1 MTFYLRVILFWF
13 VLLALFLP
21 WPAQADEPV
30 QLILRN
36 LPLQDDRLLVMTIQL
51 ENVAD
56 LYGAEIQLRYD
67 STQLKVRDED
77 PRLEGVQIAPGP
89 LLAFDDRFVALNE
102 ADAQAGLIDFVFTLL
117 KPAPPINQAGVL
129 ATVAFEVTG
138 SGPYKVEVAQAKF
151 VSSKLTA
158 MPVATTAL
166 ALAGPQDLKSVS
178 PQPIATRFPFSWAW
192 AIAGILGVVIIALL
206 LLRLL
211 SAESVVTGSL
221 PAARRV
227 PGVTASPTHTAAL
240 LTEQG
245 QRALAQGHP
254 AQAYDRFNQAIE
266 LDPANAAAWLGKGL
280 VAQQETEKRICFQR
294 ALALEPGNTQAHVE
308 LQRLDT
314 SMKGFV
320 NHENYSS

>member
-1 MTFYLRVILFWF
+1 MIFLRKKFLGLWLILC
-13 VLLALFLP
+13 LLFLP
-21 WPAQADEPV
+21 WPARADEPV

-102 ADAQAGLIDFVFTLL
+102 ANAQAGLIDFVFTLL
-117 KPAPPINQAGVL
+117 KPALPINQAGVL

-138 SGPYKVEVAQAKF
+138 SGPFKVEVAEAKF

-158 MPVATTAL
+158 MPVATTVL
-166 ALAGPQDLKSVS
+166 ALAGPQDLEPVS
-178 PQPIATRFPFSWAW
+178 PQPITTRFPLSGAW
-192 AIAGILGVVIIALL
+192 AIAGILGVVITALL

-211 SAESVVTGSL
+211 PAGSVVTGGL
-221 PAARRV
+221 PGARRV
-227 PGVTASPTHTAAL
+227 PGVTASPTHTAVL

-245 QRALAQGHP
+245 QRALVQGHP
-254 AQAYDRFNQAIE
+254 AQAYDRFSQAIE

-280 VAQQETEKRICFQR
+280 VAQQEIEKRICFKR
-294 ALALEPGNTQAHVE
+294 ALALEPGNTQARME

-314 SMKGFV
+314 SIKGV
-320 NHENYSS
+320 LK

>member
-1 MTFYLRVILFWF
+1 MTFYLRAILFLF

-30 QLILRN
+30 QLILHN
-36 LPLQDDRLLVMTIQL
+36 LPLQDDRLLVVTIQL

-129 ATVAFEVTG
+129 ATIAFEVTG
-138 SGPYKVEVAQAKF
+138 SGPFKVEVAQAKF

-158 MPVATTAL
+158 LPVATTAL
-166 ALAGPQDLKSVS
+166 ALTGRQDLKTAS
-178 PQPIATRFPFSWAW
+178 PQPTATKFPFSWAW
-192 AIAGILGVVIIALL
+192 AIAGILGIVIIALL

-211 SAESVVTGSL
+211 PTGAAVAGSQ

-245 QRALAQGHP
+245 RRAMAQGHL
-254 AQAYDRFNQAIE
+254 AQAYDRFSQAIE

-294 ALALEPGNTQAHVE
+294 ALALEPDNTQAQME

-314 SMKGFV
+314 SMKGF
-320 NHENYSS
+320 